1 MMVKY
6 PQLVEILKSYLDVD
20 LVNVIKSM
28 AAKRNFDVSGFDLDL
43 YKRFDEQSHKRL
55 EKILK

>member
-1 MMVKY
+1 MIKHPMFE
-6 PQLVEILKSYLDVD
+6 EILRSYLDVD
-20 LVNVIKSM
+20 LVLIIRLM
-28 AAKRNFDVSGFDLDL
+28 GLTRNFDVSKLDLDL